1 MDEDQNPQNRLSVDD
16 SASDIS
22 QEIEDHAIPF
32 YYLNAGVK
40 TVDAGQAAGTI
51 IFGNVGYRNI
61 QNALGE
67 AVGYHL
73 DSSFV
78 FGTGTTL
85 TTQVALN
92 EDVKKSWSKAPLAT
106 KVAKY
111 GDLLTA
117 NGQFILDHE
126 TGFWIGKKADA
137 GVSDTATFLIS
148 VSLGYILANLISGY
162 IDNANNI
169 ARIKSK
175 LINDLEYSSVQ
186 DFWAAP
192 AAITEVKAAP
202 VAVGKIS
209 IYNTNATA
217 VYLILKNSLAALITT
232 VTAVDHA
239 SGDKVFFIP
248 GNSSRHILAS
258 DFPEGQLFF
267 SVGLQ
272 MGISTTPTLHTS
284 SANAADCRIELHRN

>member
-1 MDEDQNPQNRLSVDD
+1 MPEDENPQNRLSVDD
-16 SASDIS
+16 LASDIT

-40 TVDAGQAAGTI
+40 TIDAGQAAGVL

-61 QNALGE
+61 QNALGD
-67 AVGYHL
+67 AVGNHA

-78 FGTGTTL
+78 LGTGTTL

-92 EDVKKSWSKAPLAT
+92 EELRKSWAMAPLAT

-111 GDLLTA
+111 GENLA
-117 NGQFILDHE
+117 NGQFVLDHE
-126 TGFWIGKKADA
+126 TGFWVGMKADA

-148 VSLGYILANLISGY
+148 VKLAYVLVDMLSGY

-169 ARIKSK
+169 ARVKSK

-186 DFWAAP
+186 DFFAAP
-192 AAITEVKAAP
+192 AAKTEIKAAP

-209 IYNTNATA
+209 IYND
-217 VYLILKNSLAALITT
+217 L
-232 VTAVDHA
+232 
-239 SGDKVFFIP
+239 
-248 GNSSRHILAS
+248 
-258 DFPEGQLFF
+258 
-267 SVGLQ
+267 
-272 MGISTTPTLHTS
+272 
-284 SANAADCRIELHRN
+284 